1 VVCRAMLRLHG
12 GYECKEPDPG
22 KFTLVG
28 RLLHLHPRF
37 HPRLALELKLRRTAF
52 KPCFPL

>member
-1 VVCRAMLRLHG
+1 MVCRAMLRLHG